1 MKIFC
6 RYTDA
11 FWSFEFAAEVVV
23 AAVSG
28 DVSSV
33 ESLLSVGE
41 YRLLVDV
48 DCHGVCY
55 SGKCFSVVVNF
66 VSSKGASHAVY
77 NVSLL
82 VKLFFGFWC
91 IVRCVLS
98 SVAWLVCCE
107 DGSNC
112 SAGH

>member
-6 RYTDA
+6 RYTDV

-48 DCHGVCY
+48 DRHGVCY

-82 VKLFFGFWC
+82 VKFLFGFWC
-91 IVRCVLS
+91 IVRGVFS
-98 SVAWLVCCE
+98 SVTWLVCCE